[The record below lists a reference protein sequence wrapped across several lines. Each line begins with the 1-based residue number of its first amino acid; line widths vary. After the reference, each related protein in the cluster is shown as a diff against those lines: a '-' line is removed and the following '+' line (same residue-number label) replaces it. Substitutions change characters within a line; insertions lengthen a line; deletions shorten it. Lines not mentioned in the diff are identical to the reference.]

1 MPLMSRAHRREQIR
15 RLLKRRERQ
24 GLTYRELARQSGES
38 PRTLAWWSSRLRR
51 GRSRSRGFVELVPK
65 SGSTAARGGSFE
77 IVLGSGRR
85 VVAPADFD
93 EGALRRL
100 LVVLE

>member
-1 MPLMSRAHRREQIR
+1 MPGMDRAHRREQIR
-15 RLLKRRERQ
+15 RLLERRERQ
-24 GLTYRELARQSGES
+24 GLTYRELARQTGES
-38 PRTLAWWSSRLRR
+38 PTTLAWWSSRLRR
-51 GRSRSRGFVELVPK
+51 ERGGSRGFVELVPK
-65 SGSTAARGGSFE
+65 PGSTTPRPGSFE

-100 LVVLE
+100 LGVLE

>member
-1 MPLMSRAHRREQIR
+1 MDRAHRLEQIR
-15 RLLKRRERQ
+15 RLLERRDRE
-24 GLTYRELARQSGES
+24 GLTYRELARRTGES
-38 PRTLAWWSSRLRR
+38 PRTLAWWGSRLRR
-51 GRSRSRGFVELVPK
+51 GRSRSRGFVELVARPA
-65 SGSTAARGGSFE
+65 SAAPRAGSFE

-85 VVAPADFD
+85 VVAPVDFD

>member
-1 MPLMSRAHRREQIR
+1 MRRMDRAHRREQIR
-15 RLLKRRERQ
+15 RLLERRERQ
-24 GLTYRELARQSGES
+24 GLTYRELARQTGES

-51 GRSRSRGFVELVPK
+51 ARSRSRGFVELVAKPA
-65 SGSTAARGGSFE
+65 STAPRAGSFE

-85 VVAPADFD
+85 VLAPAEFD

-100 LVVLE
+100 LAILE

>member
-1 MPLMSRAHRREQIR
+1 MDRAHRREQIR
-15 RLLKRRERQ
+15 RLLERRDRE
-24 GLTYRELARQSGES
+24 GLSYRELARRTGES

-51 GRSRSRGFVELVPK
+51 GRGRSRGFVELVAKP
-65 SGSTAARGGSFE
+65 GSTAPRAGSFE

-85 VVAPADFD
+85 VVAPAGFE

-100 LVVLE
+100 LAVLE